1 MKKCLIFILFLT
13 SLLLLFP
20 GCRRADPLD
29 ALSEQLSV
37 DLTGAEQLYEEDS
50 HGGFHGDGESLTVL
64 QLSASA
70 ATELASAESLLA
82 GWQPLPLPKSL
93 SQAVYGDGNHQA
105 LLDGFPESE
114 DGFYW
119 FYDRH
124 SGSTDPQDPSDLWK
138 RPSFNFSLALYDSES
153 QQLYYAEFD
162 T

>member
-20 GCRRADPLD
+20 GCRKADPLD
-29 ALSEQLSV
+29 ALSEQLSL
-37 DLTGAEQLYEEDS
+37 DLSGAEQLYEEDS

-64 QLSASA
+64 RLSAA
-70 ATELASAESLLA
+70 PDFAQAE
-82 GWQPLPLPKSL
+82 GWSTLPLPKSL
-93 SQAVYGDGNHQA
+93 SQAVYGDGSHQA